1 MALVNP
7 HGKEKKLKPLLLS
20 PAQVAEEKKR
30 AKELTAV
37 TLTSREVGDLIMM
50 GIGGFTPLTGFMGHD
65 DWKGSCSDAMKL
77 TDGTFWPIPV
87 TMSVNQGK
95 ADSIKIGQEV
105 LLVDEETEEMMG
117 TMKVTEKYKI
127 DKKWECKQ
135 VFTTDEM
142 DHPGVQMVMGQA
154 DVNLAGTVKVWSEGS
169 FPKDYPGVY
178 LRPDETR
185 RIFEQKGWSTIAA
198 MQLRNPMHRSHE
210 YLCKI
215 AIEICDGVLIH
226 QLLGKLKPGDIPA
239 EVRVEA
245 INTLVEH
252 YFVKDTAVQCGYPLD
267 MRYAGPREALF
278 HALFRQNFGCSH
290 LIVGRDH
297 AGVGEYYGPFDAQ
310 KIFDTIPA
318 DALETKPLKID
329 WTFYCHKCD
338 GMASMRTCCHGK
350 EDRLMLSGTMLR
362 KMLSEGLDVPDH
374 FSRTEVL
381 KVLRKY
387 YAGPDRESRSQGPRL
402 RHRGQHQKEVGRV
415 RWCRGGSTLPPLT
428 APCRYITR

>member
-20 PAQVAEEKKR
+20 PAQIAEEKKR
-30 AKELTAV
+30 AKELTVV
-37 TLTSREVGDLIMM
+37 TMTSRETADLIMM
-50 GIGGFTPLTGFMGHD
+50 GIGGFTPLNGFMGHD

-127 DKKWECKQ
+127 DKTWECKQ
-135 VFTTDEM
+135 VFTTDDK
-142 DHPGVQMVMGQA
+142 DHPGVQMVMAQEE
-154 DVNLAGTVKVWSEGS
+154 VNLAGTVKVWSEGP
-169 FPKDYPGVY
+169 FPKQYPGLY
-178 LRPDETR
+178 MRPWETR
-185 RIFEQKGWSTIAA
+185 KMFEDKGWETIAA
-198 MQLRNPMHRSHE
+198 LQLRNPMHRSHE
-210 YLCKI
+210 YLAKI
-215 AIEICDGVLIH
+215 AIEVCDGILIH

-239 EVRVEA
+239 EVRTDA
-245 INTLVEH
+245 INVLTQY
-252 YFVKDTAVQCGYPLD
+252 YFVKDTSIQSGYPLD

-278 HALFRQNFGCSH
+278 HAVFRQNFGCSH

-310 KIFDTIPA
+310 KIFLQIPK
-318 DALETKPLKID
+318 DALELKPLNID
-329 WTFYCHKCD
+329 WTFYCFKCD

-362 KMLSEGLDVPDH
+362 KMLSEDMEVPDH
-374 FSRTEVL
+374 FSRPEVL
-381 KVLRKY
+381 TVLRKY
-387 YAGPDRESRSQGPRL
+387 YRSL
-402 RHRGQHQKEVGRV
+402 TEKVEVKVHGFAT
-415 RWCRGGSTLPPLT
+415 GAISEKK
-428 APCRYITR
+428 

>member
-20 PAQVAEEKKR
+20 PAEVAEEKKR

-50 GIGGFTPLTGFMGHD
+50 GIGGFTPLTGFMNQA
-65 DWKGSCSDAMKL
+65 DWKGSCSDDMKL
-77 TDGTFWPIPV
+77 ADGTFWPIPV

-95 ADSIKIGQEV
+95 ADSIKIGEEV
-105 LLVDEETEEMMG
+105 LLVDKETEEMMG

-142 DHPGVQMVMGQA
+142 DNHGVQMVMGQEE
-154 DVNLAGTVKVWSEGS
+154 VNLAGTVKVWSEGS
-169 FPKDYPGVY
+169 FPKDYKGVY
-178 LRPDETR
+178 MRPDETR
-185 RIFEQKGWSTIAA
+185 RIFEQKGWSTVAA

-245 INTLVEH
+245 INTLCEH

-297 AGVGEYYGPFDAQ
+297 AGVGSYYGPFDAHH
-310 KIFDTIPA
+310 IFDKIPK
-318 DALETKPLKID
+318 DALETQPLKID
-329 WTFYCHKCD
+329 WTFWCYKCG
-338 GMASMRTCCHGK
+338 GMASARTCPHDDK
-350 EDRLMLSGTMLR
+350 ERLLVSGTKLR
-362 KMLSEGLDVPDH
+362 KWLSEGSEVPPE
-374 FSRTEVL
+374 FSRPEVL
-381 KVLRKY
+381 AILREY
-387 YAGPDRESRSQGPRL
+387 YASLDAE
-402 RHRGQHQKEVGRV
+402 QKVEVKLSGHSAR
-415 RWCRGGSTLPPLT
+415 
-428 APCRYITR
+428 

>member
-30 AKELTAV
+30 AKELTVV
-37 TLTSREVGDLIMM
+37 TMTSRETADLIMM
-50 GIGGFTPLTGFMGHD
+50 GIGGFTPLSGFMGHD
-65 DWKGSCSDAMKL
+65 DWKGSCSDDMKL

-95 ADSIKIGQEV
+95 ADSIKTGQEV
-105 LLVDEETEEMMG
+105 LLVDAETEEMMG
-117 TMKVTEKYKI
+117 TMKVTEKFKI

-135 VFTTDEM
+135 VFTTDDLE
-142 DHPGVQMVMGQA
+142 HPGVQLVMGQEA
-154 DVNLAGTVKVWSEGS
+154 VNLGGVCKVWSEGP
-169 FPKDYPGVY
+169 FPKQYPGLY
-178 LRPDETR
+178 MRPWETR
-185 RIFEQKGWSTIAA
+185 KMFEDKGWETIAA
-198 MQLRNPMHRSHE
+198 LQLRNPMHRSHE
-210 YLCKI
+210 YLAKI
-215 AIEICDGVLIH
+215 AIEVCDGILIH

-239 EVRVEA
+239 EVRTEA
-245 INTLVEH
+245 INVLTQH
-252 YFVKDTAVQCGYPLD
+252 YFVKDTSIQSGYPLD

-278 HALFRQNFGCSH
+278 HAVFRQNFGCSH

-310 KIFDTIPA
+310 KIFTKIPK
-318 DALETKPLKID
+318 DALELKPLNID

-362 KMLSEGLDVPDH
+362 KMLSEDMEVPDH
-374 FSRTEVL
+374 FSRPEVL
-381 KVLRKY
+381 TVLRKY
-387 YAGPDRESRSQGPRL
+387 YRGLTEKVEVKVHGFAAGDMSG
-402 RHRGQHQKEVGRV
+402 KD
-415 RWCRGGSTLPPLT
+415 
-428 APCRYITR
+428 